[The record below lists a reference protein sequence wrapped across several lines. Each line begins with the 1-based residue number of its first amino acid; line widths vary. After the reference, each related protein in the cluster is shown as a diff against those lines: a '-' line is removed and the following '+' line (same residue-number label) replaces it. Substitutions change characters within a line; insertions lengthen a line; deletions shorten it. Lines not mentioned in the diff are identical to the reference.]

1 MKKLACFLF
10 VLYHLFSC
18 SSIQT
23 VDEPDPTLTPGQ
35 TETEIEI
42 VLGAQPDSIRLGRS
56 IHFSMSV
63 IQSTPASLF
72 NLTIDTTGK
81 FKLEIDDKEFSQ
93 VKSLLPDLSYNVE
106 FTPQEEGYAG
116 ITFLVVNEEGDS
128 CMKAIE
134 LYTYS
139 PQPTIEFSSSPD
151 TLRVSESAE
160 FRFTV
165 KGVTGEEYT
174 LHVDTVIP
182 EFRVPLAQEISGKRE
197 LLHRGV
203 TLSVNGRPLVDSIK
217 LRSGY
222 TNIFRFSEPQAIG
235 DYHVS
240 FTCTDKR
247 GKVIRGSKRF
257 HVHSTEEIIV
267 QFYNV
272 DPQKDLEIEKENF
285 YEILNRDYSHSP
297 LSPVFQDQETD
308 SVSWHIPPQEVTNWQ
323 FVGKGLTFHIEQKG
337 NTEFY
342 FPSDGITYD
351 KANAPLTPEID
362 GRDIRQ
368 TQIGTGFHG
377 MLFFYEEDR
386 PCEADITYRLTVFDR
401 WGQKRSIDL
410 PVHTY

>member
-182 EFRVPLAQEISGKRE
+182 EFRVPLAQEISGKR
-197 LLHRGV
+197 
-203 TLSVNGRPLVDSIK
+203 
-217 LRSGY
+217 
-222 TNIFRFSEPQAIG
+222 
-235 DYHVS
+235 
-240 FTCTDKR
+240 
-247 GKVIRGSKRF
+247 
-257 HVHSTEEIIV
+257 
-267 QFYNV
+267 
-272 DPQKDLEIEKENF
+272 
-285 YEILNRDYSHSP
+285 
-297 LSPVFQDQETD
+297 
-308 SVSWHIPPQEVTNWQ
+308 
-323 FVGKGLTFHIEQKG
+323 
-337 NTEFY
+337 
-342 FPSDGITYD
+342 
-351 KANAPLTPEID
+351 
-362 GRDIRQ
+362 
-368 TQIGTGFHG
+368 
-377 MLFFYEEDR
+377 
-386 PCEADITYRLTVFDR
+386 
-401 WGQKRSIDL
+401 
-410 PVHTY
+410 